1 MSQGFEHFSDVFFLR
16 VALKIDS
23 GWIAGHHLMEAIFQI
38 FVLGKKN
45 SNQMYGEFGGMS
57 SNNQFL
63 KGCPRLNS
71 DFLPKDLESS
81 S

>member
-23 GWIAGHHLMEAIFQI
+23 GWIAGHHLMEAIFSD
-38 FVLGKKN
+38 FCFGKKN

-63 KGCPRLNS
+63 NGCSRLNNH
-71 DFLPKDLESS
+71 FLSKDLESS